1 MRDMIAFG
9 EGKDR
14 AAMHFTDD
22 VRRRGD
28 AEAAVLGENGC
39 SSACSGV
46 FRVQKGEQELELEL
60 K

>member
-1 MRDMIAFG
+1 VRDTIAFG

-28 AEAAVLGENGC
+28 AEAAVLGREW
-39 SSACSGV
+39 V
-46 FRVQKGEQELELEL
+46 LERV
-60 K
+60 